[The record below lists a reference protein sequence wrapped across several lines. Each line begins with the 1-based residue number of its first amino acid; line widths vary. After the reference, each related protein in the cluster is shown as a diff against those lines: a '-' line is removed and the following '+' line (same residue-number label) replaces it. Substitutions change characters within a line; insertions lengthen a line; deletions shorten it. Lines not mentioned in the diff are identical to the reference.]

1 MSIIYKVVKAKAPF
15 RKGIF
20 QTGKAATVK
29 QEQVKPVEEKV
40 EEKVVEP
47 VVEEPVVEEKV
58 EEPVV
63 EEPVVKEIKL
73 ADCEEFS
80 EKSVE
85 FLGVNNI
92 TTVLELKDYLAN
104 NNGDLTLLAKIGKKY
119 AAVILEELTKWES
132 NQQ

>member
-29 QEQVKPVEEKV
+29 KEQVRPV

-58 EEPVV
+58 EEPAV

-92 TTVLELKDYLAN
+92 TTVQELKDYLAN